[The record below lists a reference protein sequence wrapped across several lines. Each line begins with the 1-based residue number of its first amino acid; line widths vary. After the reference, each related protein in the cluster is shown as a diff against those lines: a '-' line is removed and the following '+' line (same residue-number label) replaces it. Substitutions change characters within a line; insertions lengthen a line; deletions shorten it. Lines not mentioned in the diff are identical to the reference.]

1 MSGRGAPWSRVR
13 LTGLLETRGRTGVW
27 PDSVQVPGGT
37 LLIGLPTP
45 VLGVWLTIGLQPAG
59 CRDEAWL
66 KRHRMWLRG
75 QDSGRDAVSGWLK
88 KGLPCS

>member
-1 MSGRGAPWSRVR
+1 MR
-13 LTGLLETRGRTGVW
+13 LTGLLETRGRAGVW

-66 KRHRMWLRG
+66 K
-75 QDSGRDAVSGWLK
+75 

>member
-1 MSGRGAPWSRVR
+1 VR

-66 KRHRMWLRG
+66 K
-75 QDSGRDAVSGWLK
+75 